1 MKQQDIAV
9 IIVIIFFAG
18 IFSFLVS
25 NKFISPSDKKLNAEV
40 VEEIQSDLMVPDK
53 TVFNAEAINPT
64 VRIQIAPSSN
74 AQPFN
79 NSN

>member
-40 VEEIQSDLMVPDK
+40 VEEIQSDLMFPDK